1 MFTSNLSYS
10 KLLPEPCSPDPAPWQ
25 SDVHSQQRFFC
36 QMQTA
41 EVTVDQA
48 GDLRLKFRC
57 LTAEAK
63 NIWSRP
69 IKPKL

>member
-1 MFTSNLSYS
+1 MVLQHTTVLHVALS
-10 KLLPEPCSPDPAPWQ
+10 LPWYRQ

-48 GDLRLKFRC
+48 LNPKP
-57 LTAEAK
+57 EAG
-63 NIWSRP
+63 P
-69 IKPKL
+69 EL

>member
-1 MFTSNLSYS
+1 M
-10 KLLPEPCSPDPAPWQ
+10 LLQNTTMLHVAVSLPWCRQ

-48 GDLRLKFRC
+48 EELPQGVGASRLLLGF
-57 LTAEAK
+57 LGV
-63 NIWSRP
+63 
-69 IKPKL
+69 